1 MNIIVLTGIALKP
14 KQIELPWG
22 KPGIEFVIKV
32 QPTKP
37 GELDYF
43 FKVIASEASSFKE
56 QDTVLI
62 EGYLDINQEELPNG
76 NKNKKAVIYGK
87 KIEVINTSYKAESS
101 LDSMPF

>member
-1 MNIIVLTGIALKP
+1 MNIIVLTGIVLKP

-32 QPTKP
+32 QPKT

-43 FKVIASEASSFKE
+43 FKVIASEASFKE

-87 KIEVINTSYKAESS
+87 KIEVINTSYKVESS